1 MPAKI
6 NLNSAIFFLYFYI
19 FCILRLFLYRG
30 ISLKFTAINS
40 CDCPQTNIIPKS
52 MPELYQLKPR
62 PGAKFSKT
70 KVDDL
75 LQKILTQRFTDVPYV
90 WEDCAQ
96 QSKEATAEIQQELE
110 RFGFKRYKMIVQV
123 TIAEAAHQG
132 MRVSSRCLWDAE
144 VDNYAEYTLST
155 PAMHVNALVFG
166 LYWE

>member
-1 MPAKI
+1 
-6 NLNSAIFFLYFYI
+6 
-19 FCILRLFLYRG
+19 
-30 ISLKFTAINS
+30 
-40 CDCPQTNIIPKS
+40 

-62 PGAKFSKT
+62 PGAKFNKT

-75 LQKILTQRFTDVPYV
+75 LQKILNQRFTDVPYV

-96 QSKEATAEIQQELE
+96 QSKEATADIQQELE

-132 MRVSSRCLWDAE
+132 MRVSSRCLWDSE
-144 VDNYAEYTLST
+144 VDNFAEYTLST